1 MSAHHHSHSHTHDH
15 IDWADRLTQLRTA
28 DTLDAD
34 AQSAIARRLVAALPR
49 GATIV
54 DLGCGAGG
62 MSTHFA
68 TALASHG
75 GGTLILVDA
84 TPELLAVAEETVKAA
99 ASGGPSAAG
108 SGAAPA
114 VAVPG
119 GIGSGAGVSPA
130 GPVAT
135 GVAGTVGSGAGVAPA
150 GSVATG
156 VADTVGSDDAVA
168 PDGSAAM
175 GAAERV
181 GSGDAVAP
189 AGSVE
194 TGVADEVGS
203 GAGVSPAG
211 PVATGV
217 AGSGSGPVP
226 AGGSGAVGAGPVEVR
241 AVLGDLADAE
251 LPESLPAADLV
262 WASRVVH
269 HLPDQQAA
277 VGTLARVAKAGG
289 LVALAEGG
297 LDFRCLP
304 WDLGI
309 GRPGL
314 EDRLL
319 AAQAEWFIG
328 MREGI
333 EGAVAMPYGWSTA
346 LEHAGL
352 TDVDSFG
359 ALVHHPSPGPAML
372 ADYVVH
378 RITRIFEFGGEYLT
392 PDDRETLT
400 SLLDPDGPHHL
411 AARHDLYLTGAKIV
425 HCGRRP

>member
-1 MSAHHHSHSHTHDH
+1 
-15 IDWADRLTQLRTA
+15 
-28 DTLDAD
+28 
-34 AQSAIARRLVAALPR
+34 
-49 GATIV
+49 
-54 DLGCGAGG
+54 

-68 TALASHG
+68 RALASHG
-75 GGTLILVDA
+75 GGTLVLVDA
-84 TPELLAVAEETVKAA
+84 TPRLLAVAEKTVKAA
-99 ASGGPSAAG
+99 VEGGPSATG
-108 SGAAPA
+108 SVATSAVGAA
-114 VAVPG
+114 G
-119 GIGSGAGVSPA
+119 
-130 GPVAT
+130 
-135 GVAGTVGSGAGVAPA
+135 VGSGAGIAPA

-156 VADTVGSDDAVA
+156 AVDGVGSTDAVA
-168 PDGSAAM
+168 PPDSAATGVAKGVGAGSGSAPTGSAGAAEVGRLDAGAEDAFAGSAATD
-175 GAAERV
+175 V
-181 GSGDAVAP
+181 TKGSDTDAGNAP
-189 AGSVE
+189 AGSAATGVAE
-194 TGVADEVGS
+194 EFGADAGNAFAGSAGTGVAEGVGASGEDAFAGSAATGVAEGFDTDAGNAPAGSAGTGVAD
-203 GAGVSPAG
+203 
-211 PVATGV
+211 
-217 AGSGSGPVP
+217 SGSGLVS
-226 AGGSGAVGAGPVEVR
+226 AAGAGSAGAGRVEVR
-241 AVLGDLADAE
+241 TVLGDLADAA

-277 VGTLARVAKAGG
+277 VGTLAQVAKAGG

-333 EGAVAMPYGWSTA
+333 EGAVAMPYGWSAA

-372 ADYVVH
+372 AGYVVH
-378 RITRIFEFGGEYLT
+378 RITRIFEFGGEHLT

-411 AARHDLYLTGAKIV
+411 AARRDLYLTGAKTV

>member
-1 MSAHHHSHSHTHDH
+1 MSAHTHDH

-34 AQSAIARRLVAALPR
+34 ALSAIAQRLVAALPPTP
-49 GATIV
+49 TIV

-68 TALASHG
+68 HALTTHG

-84 TPELLAVAEETVKAA
+84 TPELLAEAEKSVRAA
-99 ASGGPSAAG
+99 ADAASAAPSALDAQATRG
-108 SGAAPA
+108 SL
-114 VAVPG
+114 
-119 GIGSGAGVSPA
+119 
-130 GPVAT
+130 
-135 GVAGTVGSGAGVAPA
+135 AGTVPTGSRPA
-150 GSVATG
+150 SSVRADGGSTSVASG
-156 VADTVGSDDAVA
+156 V
-168 PDGSAAM
+168 
-175 GAAERV
+175 
-181 GSGDAVAP
+181 
-189 AGSVE
+189 
-194 TGVADEVGS
+194 
-203 GAGVSPAG
+203 
-211 PVATGV
+211 
-217 AGSGSGPVP
+217 
-226 AGGSGAVGAGPVEVR
+226 VEVR
-241 AVLGDLADAE
+241 AVRGDLADAA
-251 LPESLPAADLV
+251 LPGALPAADLV

-277 VGTLARVAKAGG
+277 VGTVAAVAKAGG

-304 WDLGI
+304 WDLGV

-333 EGAVAMPYGWSTA
+333 EGAVAMPYGWSVA
-346 LEHAGL
+346 LERAGL

-359 ALVHHPSPGPAML
+359 ALVHHPAPGPAML
-372 ADYVVH
+372 GDYVVH
-378 RITRIFEFGGEYLT
+378 RVARILEFGGEHLT

-400 SLLDPDGPHHL
+400 SLLDPHGPHYL
-411 AARHDLYLTGAKIV
+411 ATRRDLHLTGAKTV